1 MLSRLALTLGVLAS
15 TVAPA
20 MAQAIPDRPEKLTY
34 KPLTFDVPK
43 AKDARLKLKNGI
55 TVYLLPDPAAQ
66 PLVTVNLLVRGG
78 SYLEAP
84 GKEGAATLMG
94 NLLRAGGT
102 TKTPADQLDEKLEF
116 LAANLTSN
124 LGETQGG
131 VSLNILSK
139 RAEEGM
145 GLLME
150 VLTQPAFAQDRL
162 DLAKKNL
169 RQSMERRND
178 DSTSI
183 ERQQLG
189 YLLRGEAY
197 YTNHQPTA
205 ASLDAITREDL
216 AALHAKLLHPGNL
229 IVSVAGNF
237 ERKAMEALLNKTL
250 GTLKPGP
257 KAQVSPAIPVAPFAA
272 KPGIYVVD
280 KDVNQGRVTFNL
292 PGLRRTDP
300 DFYAVTVMNDILGG
314 GGFTS
319 RLVKKI
325 RSDEGLAYS
334 AGSFFTGGLF
344 FPGDFR
350 ALFQSKSR
358 SVAYGVRLALA
369 EMEKMRATPVSAEEL
384 AVAKGSLVDG
394 FPAQF
399 GNKAAVGGAFA
410 SYDYAGL
417 DVDQLLGE
425 YRAKIQAVTA
435 ADVQRVAQKYLTLD
449 KVAILVVGKASDVE
463 EGDVKDHPG
472 KLSEAA
478 KLPLVK
484 LPLRD
489 PLTLKP
495 LK

>member
-1 MLSRLALTLGVLAS
+1 MLTRLALTFGVLS
-15 TVAPA
+15 TALT
-20 MAQAIPDRPEKLTY
+20 AQAIPDRPEKLTF
-34 KPLTFDVPK
+34 KPLTFEVPK
-43 AKDARLKLKNGI
+43 AKDARFKLKNGI
-55 TVYLLPDPAAQ
+55 TVYLQADPTGQ
-66 PLVTVNLLVRGG
+66 PLVTVNLLLKGG

-84 GKEGAATLMG
+84 GKEGSAALMG
-94 NLLRAGGT
+94 SLLRTGGT
-102 TKTPADQLDEKLEF
+102 LKTPADQLDEKLEF
-116 LAANLTSN
+116 WAAHLNANL
-124 LGETQGG
+124 GDTQGT
-131 VSLNILSK
+131 LNLNLLSK
-139 RAEEGM
+139 QAKEG
-145 GLLME
+145 LALMVE

-169 RQSMERRND
+169 RQAMERRND
-178 DSTSI
+178 DSTTI

-189 YLLRGEAY
+189 LLLRGEGY
-197 YTNHQPTA
+197 YTNRQPTA
-205 ASLDAITREDL
+205 ASLESITREDL
-216 AALHAKLLHPGNL
+216 QALHARLMHPDNFIL
-229 IVSVAGNF
+229 SVAGNF
-237 ERKAMEALLNKTL
+237 DRKAMEKLLNETF
-250 GTLKPGP
+250 GALKAGP
-257 KAQVSPAIPVAPFAA
+257 KAQKSPAIPTPTFAA

-280 KDVNQGRVTFNL
+280 KDVNQGRVTLNL

-334 AGSFFTGGLF
+334 AGSGFTSGLL

-350 ALFQSKSR
+350 AVFQSKSR
-358 SVAYGVRLALA
+358 SVAFGVRLALA
-369 EMEKMRATPVSAEEL
+369 EMEKMRTAPVSAEEL

-394 FPAQF
+394 FPSSF
-399 GNKAAVGGAFA
+399 SNKAAVAGIFA
-410 SYDYAGL
+410 TYDHAGL
-417 DVDQLLGE
+417 DPDQLLGE
-425 YRAKIQAVTA
+425 FRAKVQAVTA
-435 ADVQRVAQKYLTLD
+435 ADVLRVAQKYLTLD
-449 KVAILVVGKASDVE
+449 KVAILVVGKASEVE

>member
-15 TVAPA
+15 TVVPTA
-20 MAQAIPDRPEKLTY
+20 AQAIPDRPEKLTF
-34 KPLTFDVPK
+34 KPMTFDVPK
-43 AKDARLKLKNGI
+43 AKDARIKLKNGI
-55 TVYLLPDPAAQ
+55 IAYVLPDPTGQ
-66 PLVTVNLLVRGG
+66 PLVTVSLLIKGG

-84 GKEGAATLMG
+84 GKEGSVSLMG
-94 NLLRAGGT
+94 SLLRSGGT

-116 LAANLTSN
+116 LAANLMSN
-124 LGETQGG
+124 LGDTQGM
-131 VSLNILSK
+131 LNLNLLSK
-139 RAEEGM
+139 DAKEGL
-145 GLLME
+145 GLMVE

-169 RQSMERRND
+169 RQAMERRND
-178 DSTSI
+178 DSTTI

-197 YTNHQPTA
+197 YTNHQPTG

-216 AALHAKLLHPGNL
+216 QALHARLIHPENFIL
-229 IVSVAGNF
+229 SVSGNF
-237 ERKAMEALLNKTL
+237 DRKAMEKLLNETF
-250 GTLKPGP
+250 GALKPGA
-257 KAQVSPAIPVAPFAA
+257 KAQKSAAIPAAPFAA

-280 KDVNQGRVTFNL
+280 KDVNQGRVSFSL
-292 PGLRRTDP
+292 PGLRRTDA
-300 DFYAVTVMNDILGG
+300 DYYAVTVMNDILGG

-334 AGSFFTGGLF
+334 AGSGFTPGLF

-350 ALFQSKSR
+350 AAFQSKSR
-358 SVAYGVRLALA
+358 SVAYGIRLAMA
-369 EMEKMRATPVSAEEL
+369 EMEKMRTAPVSSEEL

-394 FPAQF
+394 FPANF
-399 GNKAAVGGAFA
+399 SNKAAVVGTFA
-410 SYDYAGL
+410 TYDYAGL
-417 DVDQLLGE
+417 NADQLLGE

>member
-1 MLSRLALTLGVLAS
+1 MLTRLALTLGVLAS
-15 TVAPA
+15 TVVPA
-20 MAQAIPDRPEKLTY
+20 AAQAIPDRPEKLTF
-34 KPLTFDVPK
+34 KPMTFEVPK

-55 TVYLLPDPAAQ
+55 TAYVLPDPTGQ
-66 PLVTVNLLVRGG
+66 PLVTVSLLLKGG

-84 GKEGAATLMG
+84 GKEGSASLMG
-94 NLLRAGGT
+94 SLLRSGGT

-116 LAANLTSN
+116 LAANLMSN
-124 LGETQGG
+124 LGDTQGM
-131 VSLNILSK
+131 LNLNLLAK
-139 RAEEGM
+139 DAKEGL
-145 GLLME
+145 GLMVE

-169 RQSMERRND
+169 RQAMERRND
-178 DSTSI
+178 DSTAI

-197 YTNHQPTA
+197 YTNHQPTS
-205 ASLDAITREDL
+205 ASLDTITREDL
-216 AALHAKLLHPGNL
+216 QALHARLIHPENFIL
-229 IVSVAGNF
+229 SVSGNF
-237 ERKAMEALLNKTL
+237 DRKAMEKLLNETF
-250 GTLKPGP
+250 GALKPGA
-257 KAQVSPAIPVAPFAA
+257 KAQKSAAIPVAPFAA

-280 KDVNQGRVTFNL
+280 KDVNQGRVSFSL
-292 PGLRRTDP
+292 PGLRRTDA
-300 DFYAVTVMNDILGG
+300 DYYAVIVMNDILGG

-334 AGSFFTGGLF
+334 AGSGFTPGLF

-350 ALFQSKSR
+350 AAFQSKSR
-358 SVAYGVRLALA
+358 SVAYGIRLAIA
-369 EMEKMRATPVSAEEL
+369 EMEKMRTAPVTAEEL
-384 AVAKGSLVDG
+384 SVAKGSLVDG
-394 FPAQF
+394 FPANF
-399 GNKAAVGGAFA
+399 SNKAAVAGTFA
-410 SYDYAGL
+410 TYDYAGL
-417 DVDQLLGE
+417 NADQLLGE
-425 YRAKIQAVTA
+425 YRARIQAVTA

-478 KLPLVK
+478 KLPLVHV
-484 LPLRD
+484 PLRD

>member
-1 MLSRLALTLGVLAS
+1 MLSRFALTLGVLAS
-15 TVAPA
+15 TVVPA
-20 MAQAIPDRPEKLTY
+20 AAQAIPDRPEKLTF
-34 KPLTFDVPK
+34 KPMTFDVPK
-43 AKDARLKLKNGI
+43 AKDARIKLKNGI
-55 TVYLLPDPAAQ
+55 IAYVLPDPTGQ
-66 PLVTVNLLVRGG
+66 PLVTVSLLIKGG

-84 GKEGAATLMG
+84 GKEGSASLMG
-94 NLLRAGGT
+94 SLLRSGGT

-116 LAANLTSN
+116 LAANLMSN
-124 LGETQGG
+124 LGDTQGM
-131 VSLNILSK
+131 LNLNLLSK
-139 RAEEGM
+139 DAKEGL
-145 GLLME
+145 GLMVE

-169 RQSMERRND
+169 RQAMERRND
-178 DSTSI
+178 DSTTI

-197 YTNHQPTA
+197 YTNHQPTG
-205 ASLDAITREDL
+205 ASLEAVTREDL
-216 AALHAKLLHPGNL
+216 QALHARLIHPENFIL
-229 IVSVAGNF
+229 SVSGNF
-237 ERKAMEALLNKTL
+237 DRKAMEKLLNETF
-250 GTLKPGP
+250 GALKPGA
-257 KAQVSPAIPVAPFAA
+257 KAQKSAAIPAAPFAA

-280 KDVNQGRVTFNL
+280 KDVNQGRVSFSL
-292 PGLRRTDP
+292 PGLRRTDA
-300 DFYAVTVMNDILGG
+300 DYYAVTVMNDILGG

-334 AGSFFTGGLF
+334 AGSGFTPGLF

-350 ALFQSKSR
+350 AAFQSKSR
-358 SVAYGVRLALA
+358 SVAYGICLAMA
-369 EMEKMRATPVSAEEL
+369 EMEKMRTAPVSAEEL

-394 FPAQF
+394 FPANF
-399 GNKAAVGGAFA
+399 SNKAAVVGTFA
-410 SYDYAGL
+410 TYDYAGL
-417 DVDQLLGE
+417 NTDQLLGE

>member
-15 TVAPA
+15 TVAPVA
-20 MAQAIPDRPEKLTY
+20 AQAIPDRPEKLTF
-34 KPLTFDVPK
+34 KPMTFEVPK
-43 AKDARLKLKNGI
+43 AKDARIKLKNGI
-55 TVYLLPDPAAQ
+55 TAYVLPDPTGQ
-66 PLVTVNLLVRGG
+66 PLVTVSLLIKGG

-84 GKEGAATLMG
+84 GKEGSASLMG
-94 NLLRAGGT
+94 GLLRSGGT

-116 LAANLTSN
+116 LAANLMSN
-124 LGETQGG
+124 LGDTQGM
-131 VSLNILSK
+131 LNLNLLSK
-139 RAEEGM
+139 DVKEGL
-145 GLLME
+145 GLMVE

-169 RQSMERRND
+169 RQAMERRND
-178 DSTSI
+178 DSTTI

-205 ASLDAITREDL
+205 ASLDSITREDL
-216 AALHAKLLHPGNL
+216 QALHARLIHPENFIL
-229 IVSVAGNF
+229 SVSGNF
-237 ERKAMEALLNKTL
+237 DRKAMEKLLNETF
-250 GTLKPGP
+250 GALKPGA
-257 KAQVSPAIPVAPFAA
+257 KAQKSAAIPPAPFAA

-292 PGLRRTDP
+292 PGLRRTDA
-300 DFYAVTVMNDILGG
+300 DYYAVTVMNNILGG

-334 AGSFFTGGLF
+334 AGSMFSPGFF

-358 SVAYGVRLALA
+358 SVAYGIRLALA
-369 EMEKMRATPVSAEEL
+369 EMDKMRTAPVSAEEL
-384 AVAKGSLVDG
+384 AVAQGSIVDG

-399 GNKAAVGGAFA
+399 SNKAAVAGTFA
-410 SYDYAGL
+410 SYDHAGL
-417 DVDQLLGE
+417 NADQLLGE

-449 KVAILVVGKASDVE
+449 KVAILVVGKASELE

-478 KLPLVK
+478 KLPLVQV
-484 LPLRD
+484 PLRD